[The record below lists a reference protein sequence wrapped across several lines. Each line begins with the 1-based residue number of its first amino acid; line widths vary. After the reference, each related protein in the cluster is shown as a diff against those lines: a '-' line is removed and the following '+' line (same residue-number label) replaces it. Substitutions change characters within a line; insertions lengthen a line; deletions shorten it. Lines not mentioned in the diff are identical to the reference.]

1 MLDKTNSVLDDISA
15 TIGYTATNALV
26 DLLGGRTLFVPST
39 VIEGHYLE
47 KVIGKSALRELVK
60 EFGNSHIYIPEGKWR
75 DVDRKSRRVA
85 MLFVSGKKTL
95 EVATIIGISHV
106 RARQIYVEL
115 EEAGLLPVVGEA
127 REIVLRNT
135 GGSETSPENS

>member
-39 VIEGHYLE
+39 VVEGHYLE

-85 MLFVSGKKTL
+85 MLFVSGKKTM
-95 EVATIIGISHV
+95 EVANIIGISHV

-115 EEAGLLPVVGEA
+115 EGAGLLPVVGEA